1 MDFKQIVLIA
11 LQVSIIA
18 TVFGF
23 GLNAT
28 VERLSALLRQPWLI
42 VRSLIAVFVIMPVV
56 ALALVQWFD
65 FSKAVNVVLFSLAL
79 SPVPPLLPQREG
91 KSGGNV
97 QIGIALM
104 AFLGLTSI
112 VAVPAII
119 AVLERVVAREIT
131 TPMSTIVG
139 MVLKIVIAPLAAGMI
154 LRAVAP
160 AVATRL
166 EKIAAILSRVLL
178 PIAALVLIAGTAS
191 AIWQAT
197 GVGSLVGLSLF
208 VVVGLV
214 VGHVFGGPDPE
225 HAVVLALSTACR
237 HPAIALTIAT
247 SNAPNE
253 PVAGTIL
260 LYLILN
266 LVLAIPYVLWQK
278 ARFARMQ
285 PAGVAR

>member
-1 MDFKQIVLIA
+1 M
-11 LQVSIIA
+11 
-18 TVFGF
+18 
-23 GLNAT
+23 
-28 VERLSALLRQPWLI
+28 
-42 VRSLIAVFVIMPVV
+42 RSLVAVFVIMPVV
-56 ALALVQWFD
+56 ALVLVEWFD

-91 KSGGNV
+91 KSGGDV
-97 QIGIALM
+97 QIGIGLM

-119 AVLERVVAREIT
+119 AILERVVSREIA
-131 TPMSTIVG
+131 TPMSTVVG
-139 MVLKIVIAPLAAGMI
+139 MVLKVVIAPLAAGMI

-160 AVATRL
+160 AVATRV

-178 PIAALVLIAGTAS
+178 PIAALVLIVGTAS

-197 GVGSLVGLSLF
+197 SVGSLVGLSLF
-208 VVVGLV
+208 VIVGLA
-214 VGHVFGGPDPE
+214 VGHVFGGPEPE

-247 SNAPNE
+247 SNAPTE

-266 LVLAIPYVLWQK
+266 SSSQIPYVHVAESA
-278 ARFARMQ
+278 ARADACR
-285 PAGVAR
+285 PASHDRQ